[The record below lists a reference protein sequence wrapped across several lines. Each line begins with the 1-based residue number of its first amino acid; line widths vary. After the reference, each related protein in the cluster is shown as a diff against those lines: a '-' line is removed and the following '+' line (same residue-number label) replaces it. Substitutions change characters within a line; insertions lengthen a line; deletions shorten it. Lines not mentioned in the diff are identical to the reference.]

1 MRSML
6 KQVGNSVLY
15 TLANIRYAALIL
27 PAGVTAYFY
36 STHGIEWYTI
46 ALSGLLVLAVIA
58 EVALSIANGIEAAQA
73 VRAMDEYAKQQ
84 KADILS
90 GLDKLNEYANDWTG
104 RGREDSAP
112 EGEDPNEGQDPVPAR

>member
-1 MRSML
+1 ML

-27 PAGVTAYFY
+27 PSGVTAYFY
-36 STHGIEWYTI
+36 ATHPYEWYTI
-46 ALSGLLVLAVIA
+46 VLAGLLVLAAGA
-58 EVALSIANGIEAAQA
+58 EVALSIANGIEAAKA
-73 VRAMDEYAKQQ
+73 VRAMDEYAVQQ
-84 KADILS
+84 QRDIRS

-112 EGEDPNEGQDPVPAR
+112 EGEDPDEGQDPVPAR